1 MRDLRDIREEEVAG
15 WSSRVSLVLYYY
27 QYSEV
32 TLSIRVSPQAI
43 SKINPTEVVR
53 ELESY
58 GVVQAAFNAAAQQ
71 LEPLKLLATEETR
84 TYSFG
89 VRIQP
94 GKDVRLSGES
104 ILDVGLE
111 GKVCLVLRP
120 VSCAKVL
127 RYGKP
132 QEPVGERE
140 ITVEQFSLG
149 ETSIVHH
156 NNRVAIDIDLSDV
169 ELPPLSQLR
178 YFRVSSAEDLVH
190 ESFAITNPLRLRVT
204 GHLKVSVCA
213 LPETAVG
220 WPKGCVS
227 SGISRD
233 LE

>member
-1 MRDLRDIREEEVAG
+1 
-15 WSSRVSLVLYYY
+15 LYYY

-32 TLSIRVSPQAI
+32 TLSVRVSPQAF
-43 SKINPTEVVR
+43 SKFIPTEVVR
-53 ELESY
+53 ELESR

-84 TYSFG
+84 TFSFG

-94 GKDVRLSGES
+94 EKDVRLSGES
-104 ILDVGLE
+104 ILEVGLE
-111 GKVCLVLRP
+111 GKVCLALRP

-132 QEPVGERE
+132 QESVGERE
-140 ITVEQFSLG
+140 ITVEQFSMG

-156 NNRVAIDIDLSDV
+156 NDRIAIDIDLSDV

-178 YFRVSSAEDLVH
+178 YFRVSSAEDLEH
-190 ESFAITNPLRLRVT
+190 ESFAITNPQRIRVA

-213 LPETAVG
+213 PPETA
-220 WPKGCVS
+220 
-227 SGISRD
+227 
-233 LE
+233 EQQ